1 MSSPSTLSEEQ
12 QVYQKALACVESL
25 AQAQMDAGSF
35 LTIIHAGN
43 SDYLPFLHKLIT
55 HFTVTKRQVH
65 VFDYHRRIK
74 QVYLQTLLQQKSKK
88 SVQEYRNLHFRVIL
102 DEDHALNELMRLQRR
117 TPSTRK
123 PPVLFV
129 VDPSG
134 LFERMRGGVKQSAQA
149 LKFQYE
155 AAVVF
160 AQRGYAVIVSDF
172 GGREFHRVEAVVP
185 TILAEPATI
194 ILQFLPRRIILS

>member
-1 MSSPSTLSEEQ
+1 MSLPSTLSEKQ
-12 QVYQKALACVESL
+12 QLYQNALTCIESL
-25 AQAQMDAGSF
+25 AQAQMDARSF

-43 SDYLPFLHKLIT
+43 SDYLPFLHKLIS
-55 HFTVTKRQVH
+55 HFVFTKRQVH

-88 SVQEYRNLHFRVIL
+88 SVQEYKNLNFRVIL

-117 TPSTRK
+117 TPSKRK

-134 LFERMRGGVKQSAQA
+134 LFGRMRGGVKQSAQT

-155 AAVVF
+155 AAVSF
-160 AQRGYAVIVSDF
+160 AQMGYAVVVSDF

-185 TILAEPATI
+185 TILAEPASL

>member
-1 MSSPSTLSEEQ
+1 MSSPLTRSEEQ
-12 QVYQKALACVESL
+12 QLYQNALTCIESL
-25 AQAQMDAGSF
+25 AQAQMGAGSF

-43 SDYLPFLHKLIT
+43 SDYLPFLHKLIS
-55 HFTVTKRQVH
+55 HFVFTNRQVH

-74 QVYLQTLLQQKSKK
+74 QVYLQTLLRRKSKK
-88 SVQEYRNLHFRVIL
+88 SVQNYKNLKFRVIL

-117 TPSTRK
+117 TPSKRK

-134 LFERMRGGVKQSAQA
+134 LFGRMRGGVKQSAQA

-155 AAVVF
+155 AAVLF
-160 AQRGYAVIVSDF
+160 AQMGYAVVVSDF

-185 TILAEPATI
+185 AILAEPATL

>member
-1 MSSPSTLSEEQ
+1 MSSPLTRSEEQ
-12 QVYQKALACVESL
+12 QLYQNALTCIESL
-25 AQAQMDAGSF
+25 AQAQMGAGSF

-43 SDYLPFLHKLIT
+43 SDYLPFLHKLIS
-55 HFTVTKRQVH
+55 HFVFTNRQVH

-74 QVYLQTLLQQKSKK
+74 QVYLQTLLRRKSKK
-88 SVQEYRNLHFRVIL
+88 SVQNYKNLKFRVIL

-117 TPSTRK
+117 TPSKRK

-134 LFERMRGGVKQSAQA
+134 LFGRMRGGVKQSAQT

-155 AAVVF
+155 AAVSF
-160 AQRGYAVIVSDF
+160 AQMGYAVVVSDF

-185 TILAEPATI
+185 TILAEPASL

>member
-1 MSSPSTLSEEQ
+1 MSSSSTRSEEQ
-12 QVYQKALACVESL
+12 QLYQNALICIESL
-25 AQAQMDAGSF
+25 AQAQIKTGNF

-43 SDYLPFLHKLIT
+43 SDYLPFLHKLIS
-55 HFTVTKRQVH
+55 HFVFTKRKVH

-88 SVQEYRNLHFRVIL
+88 SVQDYNNLKFQVIL

-117 TPSTRK
+117 TPSKRK
-123 PPVLFV
+123 PPVLFL
-129 VDPSG
+129 VDPSA
-134 LFERMRGGVKQSAQA
+134 LFGRMRGGVKQSAQA

-155 AAVVF
+155 AAILF
-160 AQRGYAVIVSDF
+160 AKMGYAVVVSDF

-185 TILAEPATI
+185 TILAEPATL

>member
-1 MSSPSTLSEEQ
+1 MVHALI
-12 QVYQKALACVESL
+12 VLQK
-25 AQAQMDAGSF
+25 
-35 LTIIHAGN
+35 
-43 SDYLPFLHKLIT
+43 
-55 HFTVTKRQVH
+55 
-65 VFDYHRRIK
+65 
-74 QVYLQTLLQQKSKK
+74 KSKK

>member
-1 MSSPSTLSEEQ
+1 MSSPSTLSKEQ

-43 SDYLPFLHKLIT
+43 SDYLPFLHKLIAYIT
-55 HFTVTKRQVH
+55 YTKRQVH

-74 QVYLQTLLQQKSKK
+74 QVYLQTLLQQKS
-88 SVQEYRNLHFRVIL
+88 VQKYKNLRFRVIL
-102 DEDHALNELMRLQRR
+102 DEDHALNELMRLQRL

-129 VDPSG
+129 VDPSE

-155 AAVVF
+155 AAVLF
-160 AQRGYAVIVSDF
+160 AQRGYAVVVSDF

-185 TILAEPATI
+185 TILAEPATMV
-194 ILQFLPRRIILS
+194 LQFLPRRIILS

>member
-1 MSSPSTLSEEQ
+1 MSSSNLTVEQ
-12 QVYQKALACVESL
+12 QVYQKALSCIEPL
-25 AQAQMDAGSF
+25 AQSQMNAGSF
-35 LTIIHAGN
+35 LTLIHAGN
-43 SDYLPFLHKLIT
+43 SDYLPFLHKLIS
-55 HFTVTKRQVH
+55 HFVFAKRQVH

-88 SVQEYRNLHFRVIL
+88 PLQDYKNLRFRVIL

-117 TPSTRK
+117 TPSKHK

-155 AAVVF
+155 AAVLF
-160 AQRGYAVIVSDF
+160 AQRGYAVVVSDF

-185 TILAEPATI
+185 SILAEPATM